1 MSKSIALLFS
11 GQGAQRVAMGKDLA
25 QRYAVA
31 ANRFAQ
37 SDAELGYSISQ
48 IVFEGP
54 LEELTRT
61 SICQVALYVHGMAV
75 LDLLREQ
82 LGDFE
87 VKAAAGLSLGEFT
100 AHAAVGTFDFATG
113 LKLVAQRGRYMEEA
127 CLATSGAMAAFI
139 GGDPNEVR
147 KIAQAAGVNVANYN
161 SPGQIVLSG
170 RVENIQKAIALTKGT
185 GIRKAVPLT
194 VAGAFHSHLMQSAEE
209 KLARDL
215 AIVPLSR
222 PAAPVIANVTARPV
236 EDENAI
242 RKTLAE
248 QVTGSVRWTESIE
261 YLIDELGC
269 DLFLDLGPGEV
280 IAGLVSRIRKGSQVL
295 SISDVP
301 SLEEGLAELRGA

>member
-139 GGDPNEVR
+139 GGDPDEVR